1 MRRSVLVLAAALISL
16 TPATGFSETLP
27 STSTQTQP
35 AAKKPA
41 AKKTAPLAADQYASE
56 TEAKQK
62 CGTDTVVWLNL
73 SSKVYH
79 PAGAKDYGK
88 TKRGAYMCQTNA
100 DRVGRSV
107 RAPKAK
113 TMEKA
118 KPKPKDK
125 T

>member
-1 MRRSVLVLAAALISL
+1 MRRSVLLLAAALITL
-16 TPATGFSETLP
+16 TPAIAFSQTTP
-27 STSTQTQP
+27 NTTTQTQP
-35 AAKKPA
+35 VAKKPA
-41 AKKTAPLAADQYASE
+41 AKKTAPLAADQFASE

-79 PAGAKDYGK
+79 SAGAKDYGK
-88 TKRGAYMCQTNA
+88 TKRGAYMCQANA
-100 DRVGRSV
+100 DRVGRAV
-107 RAPKAK
+107 KAKAK

-118 KPKPKDK
+118 KPKDK